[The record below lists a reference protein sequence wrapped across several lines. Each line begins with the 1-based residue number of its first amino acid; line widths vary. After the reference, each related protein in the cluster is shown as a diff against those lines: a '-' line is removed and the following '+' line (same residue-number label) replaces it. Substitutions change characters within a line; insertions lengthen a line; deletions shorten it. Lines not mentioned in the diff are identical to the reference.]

1 MTMSE
6 QQANLAI
13 FNAYQ
18 ESTRS
23 LSPPPPPPPPPPPA
37 PSTRPETYL
46 LLVSFNASLM
56 EWVKSSAVTN
66 SYIQS
71 LRTENKVYDTV
82 LLFGD
87 CIMQRSIP
95 G

>member
-1 MTMSE
+1 MTLPK
-6 QQANLAI
+6 QQENLAI

-18 ESTRS
+18 ESTRA
-23 LSPPPPPPPPPPPA
+23 L
-37 PSTRPETYL
+37 THPETYL
-46 LLVSFNASLM
+46 LLVSFDASLM
-56 EWVKSSAVTN
+56 ERVKSSAITN

-71 LRTENKVYDTV
+71 LRTENMVYDTV
-82 LLFGD
+82 LLFRD